1 MYIMGILTKQT
12 DDEEVVIGYIFDI
25 FSKFGQVINK
35 EQLSQIAQIFM
46 DSDYPSLQQ
55 DIQRCENLTK

>member
-1 MYIMGILTKQT
+1 MGILTKQT